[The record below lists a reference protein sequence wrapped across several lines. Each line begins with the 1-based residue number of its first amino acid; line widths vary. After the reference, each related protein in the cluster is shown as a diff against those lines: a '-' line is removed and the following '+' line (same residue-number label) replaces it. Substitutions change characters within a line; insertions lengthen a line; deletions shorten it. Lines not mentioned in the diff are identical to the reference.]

1 MGRSQYRH
9 YMRLLEHAESASTQY
24 NRSNRLLGLTTVGQL
39 GFNDYRTVLVE
50 IEENVVG
57 FDI

>member
-1 MGRSQYRH
+1 
-9 YMRLLEHAESASTQY
+9 MRLLEHAESASTQC